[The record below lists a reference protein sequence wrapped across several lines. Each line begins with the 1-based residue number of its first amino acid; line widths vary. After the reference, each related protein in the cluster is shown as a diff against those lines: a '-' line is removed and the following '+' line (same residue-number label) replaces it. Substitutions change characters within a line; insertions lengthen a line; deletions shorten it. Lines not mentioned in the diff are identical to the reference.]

1 MQSREEI
8 TAAALRRI
16 EAARNSQD
24 APPVIEP
31 PKPPIIPLGFKAEQN
46 WREVSN
52 TPAIPTAAIPARA
65 PTTLKK
71 REPILTPDELDHFKN
86 LLVFAKAMVEGYFS
100 GKHRS
105 PYRGSSAEFAD
116 YKEYVAGDDIG
127 QMDWRVYG
135 RSRRLYIR
143 QFEEETDMTI
153 YLLVDTSASMRY
165 AGHTRQPKFF
175 IAAKIAAALSY
186 LMMHQGDKVS
196 LALFAEKMDQFIA
209 PAGTRRQLHRI
220 VSELEKVEPAQ
231 KTGIAQAISESGAVF
246 KKRGK
251 LIVLSDFLTD
261 TNELFDALGQFLHRK
276 FDVLLLQVLDPDELN
291 LPPVSVAKFQDME
304 TGEEVQVEPEEIR
317 KAYRKNMEHFLDGIA
332 CEADRRQIG
341 YSLVDSSKPYLHAIE
356 TYLGFRNRNVI
367 GQ

>member
-1 MQSREEI
+1 M
-8 TAAALRRI
+8 
-16 EAARNSQD
+16 RNAQGV
-24 APPVIEP
+24 PPVIGP
-31 PKPPIIPLGFKAEQN
+31 SKPPIIPPGTKAEQF
-46 WREVSN
+46 RHPGSQPPPIPVS
-52 TPAIPTAAIPARA
+52 AIPKRTPV
-65 PTTLKK
+65 LQK
-71 REPILTPDELDHFKN
+71 REPILTPDELDRFKN

-127 QMDWRVYG
+127 HMDWRVYG

-165 AGHTRQPKFF
+165 AGQSRQPKFF
-175 IAAKIAAALSY
+175 TAAKIAAALSY
-186 LMMHQGDKVS
+186 LMMHQGDKVA
-196 LALFAEKMDQFIA
+196 LGLFAEKMDQFIA
-209 PAGTRRQLHRI
+209 PGGTRRHLHRI
-220 VSELEKVEPAQ
+220 VTELEKVEPAQ

-251 LIVLSDFLTD
+251 LIVLSDFLCD

-317 KAYRKNMEHFLDGIA
+317 KAYRKNMEQFLESIA
-332 CEADRRQIG
+332 HEADQRQIG

-356 TYLGFRNRNVI
+356 IYLGFRNRNVI